1 MKFKLKLQDHEVGT
15 LKHIVA
21 VQENDEG
28 KVLNETNVGYI
39 EGRYAKQIKFKE
51 LSD

>member
-1 MKFKLKLQDHEVGT
+1 MKFKLKLQDHKVGT

-28 KVLNETNVGYI
+28 KILNETNVGYI
-39 EGRYAKQIKFKE
+39 EGRYANQIEFKE
-51 LSD
+51 MSD